1 MPAKGGSRSKKMMKR
16 MSAKRRGGTYKM
28 GQMGGNTEA
37 PMAGDLK
44 VGQPGQMVA
53 MGMPQMGGAGAAEH
67 AISVYG
73 GIGEQG
79 PISATNN
86 VIKMGQVGGD
96 GEELE
101 AKVADH
107 ETKIYELDAEVTAI
121 KEELAASEPQSEPMD
136 VDAPASESVEGDN
149 MVGGMHHVKVGGM
162 AHMKVGGDITSILVP
177 ATLVIAKKLNDRR
190 RSMKKGGKKG
200 RKTAKRGGRK

>member
-136 VDAPASESVEGDN
+136 IGASASEPMGQE
-149 MVGGMHHVKVGGM
+149 GGMACNKVGGM

>member
-53 MGMPQMGGAGAAEH
+53 MGMGGAGTAEH

-86 VIKMGQVGGD
+86 VIKMNQVGGATVED
-96 GEELE
+96 LE
-101 AKVADH
+101 TKVEDH
-107 ETKIYELDAEVTAI
+107 GTKIYELESEVNAI
-121 KEELAASEPQSEPMD
+121 KEELHQEEEAPMD
-136 VDAPASESVEGDN
+136 VAEEGDN
-149 MVGGMHHVKVGGM
+149 MVGGM

-200 RKTAKRGGRK
+200 RKSAKRGGRK